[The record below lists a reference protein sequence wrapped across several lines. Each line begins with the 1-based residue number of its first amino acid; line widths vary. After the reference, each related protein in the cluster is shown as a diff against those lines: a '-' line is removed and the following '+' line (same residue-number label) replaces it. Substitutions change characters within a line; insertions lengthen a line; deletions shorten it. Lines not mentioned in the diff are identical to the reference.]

1 MIKSLLLVFV
11 LMQSAMAAQTVNMV
25 ASENGFEPLKAKVK
39 PNEEVILSITRKTDS
54 TCAREISIP
63 SKKIKKELPLNK
75 AVTINIGKLPK
86 GEIKFSCGMDM
97 YQGVITAE

>member
-1 MIKSLLLVFV
+1 MIKSFALALII
-11 LMQSAMAAQTVNMV
+11 MQSAMAAQTINMV
-25 ASENGFEPLKAKVK
+25 ATENGFEPLKAKVK

-75 AVTINIGKLPK
+75 TVTVNLGKLSK
-86 GEIKFSCGMDM
+86 GDIKFSCGMDM
-97 YQGVITAE
+97 YQGVITAQ